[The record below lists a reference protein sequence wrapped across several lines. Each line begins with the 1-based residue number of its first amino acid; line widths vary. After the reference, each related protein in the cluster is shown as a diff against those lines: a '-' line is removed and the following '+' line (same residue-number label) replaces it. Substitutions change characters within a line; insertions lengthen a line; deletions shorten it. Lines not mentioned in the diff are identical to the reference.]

1 MLCLTLPTELTDAI
15 IDYLYDDRC
24 ALAQCS
30 AVCKAWLARSRHH
43 HFKHVFLSYKNR
55 SRISAFMDLFNS
67 PHSTIAPHIL
77 SLRLVD
83 GRPPHQRW
91 LADNFTSLTMLGA
104 VQSLTIENPTF
115 AHLDS
120 SVMTR
125 FLRGFTMLK
134 ELRLLRVYH
143 KSFSQLVDIVGAC
156 PFLEHF
162 SLDDV
167 RYWNKV
173 PGYSYPSI
181 DQQPMHRLVDLEL
194 GDCDK
199 VAVISWFLAGQNA
212 PALTKFR
219 ATSLA
224 RDQIPYT
231 GALLR
236 ALIPSLE
243 HLELGLGTDGLH
255 HGDTATFMSMY
266 YLLIGTQSAA
276 PYYPSPIG
284 NHIDLSGHVHL
295 RTIHFTG
302 YTYPQLESSVNTLWI
317 PTILSNVTPS
327 PIEELVFCFLAHSSR
342 DFEHYNW
349 TALTDILVETP
360 FPRLRTIRFYV
371 ECLDVDSQT
380 RVRLHPTE
388 WTNMIRHKLHTWD
401 ALGVLHV

>member
-1 MLCLTLPTELTDAI
+1 
-15 IDYLYDDRC
+15 
-24 ALAQCS
+24 
-30 AVCKAWLARSRHH
+30 
-43 HFKHVFLSYKNR
+43 
-55 SRISAFMDLFNS
+55 MDLFNS

-91 LADNFTSLTMLGA
+91 LANNFTSLTMFGA
-104 VQSLTIENPTF
+104 VQSLTIENPIAF

-125 FLRGFTMLK
+125 FLRGLTMLK
-134 ELRLLRVYH
+134 ELRLFRVYH

-167 RYWNKV
+167 HYWNKT
-173 PGYSYPSI
+173 GYSYPSI
-181 DQQPMHRLVDLEL
+181 DQQPMHRLVDLKL

-199 VAVISWFLAGQNA
+199 IAVISWLLAGRNA

-224 RDQIPYT
+224 RDQITYT

-243 HLELGLGTDGLH
+243 HLELGLGLGLDGLH
-255 HGDTATFMSMY
+255 HGDTATFMGMY

-276 PYYPSPIG
+276 PYCLSPIG

-302 YTYPQLESSVNTLWI
+302 YTYPQLESSVNASWI
-317 PTILSNVTPS
+317 PTILSNVAPS
-327 PIEELVFCFLAHSSR
+327 RIEELVFCFLAHSGL
-342 DFEHYNW
+342 DFEHSLISLSKHHFLGYG
-349 TALTDILVETP
+349 
-360 FPRLRTIRFYV
+360 RFV
-371 ECLDVDSQT
+371 FMSSV
-380 RVRLHPTE
+380 
-388 WTNMIRHKLHTWD
+388 
-401 ALGVLHV
+401 